1 MIRTILAVFTISISL
16 QIQASSNVEG
26 IWAGPSGLIE
36 IREADSNLSMTV
48 IALLEPLD
56 ENGIP
61 VTDQN
66 NPEPELRTRPI
77 IGLQLLSQMALAKQ
91 RWEGKIYD
99 PESGNTYSARV
110 RVKNGQLE
118 MRGYI
123 GTPMFGRT
131 VTYRPVSTCDEE
143 ILTMLANSKMEG
155 VCT

>member
-1 MIRTILAVFTISISL
+1 MIRTILTVLAISISL
-16 QIQASSNVEG
+16 QIQASSKVEG

-36 IREADSNLSMTV
+36 VTATDSNLSMTV

-56 ENGIP
+56 ENGTP

-66 NPEPELRTRPI
+66 NPEPDLRTRPI
-77 IGLQLLSQMALAKQ
+77 IGLELLSQMALAKE

-131 VTYRPVSTCDEE
+131 VTYRPVSTCDED
-143 ILTMLANSKMEG
+143 ILTMLANSKIDD